1 MNVVG
6 LLASCAAVVSLWI
19 GASRQP
25 GSAARGYRWLAGTA
39 LFWFVG
45 LLADQLFAGSFG
57 TSGPLSLA
65 DVAPLLA
72 MGPLV
77 VGVTVLA
84 AEPPDGG
91 WPEGTEPAIT
101 AERADTRSIL
111 PSLADGYVM
120 AIALL
125 VIGWVTLFGADFRR
139 SGEGAGTFLLSLVHP
154 LVDAAVLGMLLP
166 ALTAGWRR
174 VGLPYLALLAI
185 GIGDALGVGPRL
197 ASGHYSLAQQVFQVL
212 AFCLLGLTPWVSRAH
227 VPEMR
232 RLPRSIPGSGRI
244 IGSGRATIVAALT
257 VAAATVV
264 VLVREVMGTPSSS
277 LAVTVASRPAGLAV
291 VVAGCAALLVLVSR
305 VLVLVWETSTV
316 LRAWRDSNGSL
327 RELADRTSD
336 AVLLADLAGRI
347 SYASPAV
354 SDFGYSPGQLAGLR
368 LEDLLHPEDR
378 VLALR
383 AARAALGPAGPGDED
398 DDAAGPDG
406 DVVGRFPVRVRTAD
420 GTWRHIET
428 TIMRYRVPG
437 EPDQLLVTARDVSDQ
452 VALRQQVTHLTFHDG
467 LTGLPNRA
475 YLEER
480 ARDAL
485 RHRGDGSEAGVIFL
499 DLDGFTAVNDSV
511 GHGAGDLVLAQ
522 AARRLRAIVPAH
534 DTVARWGG
542 DEFAALV
549 DGAPGFQDIADIAE
563 RMAGTISSAPF
574 RVASRDIAL
583 TASVGVALADGSPAG
598 LVLRNADVAM
608 SKARDSGGGRVEVF
622 AAHMHADVVRR
633 LELASDLQGAISRQE
648 LTVQYQ
654 PVVELETSRV
664 TGVEALVR
672 WWRDGAAVPT
682 ADFLDVAEDSGLIV
696 PLGAWVLATACTQGA
711 AWRSAGRN
719 IGVSV
724 NLSLRQINSPRFPES
739 VAAALAESGL
749 PPEAL
754 ILEVTERVLVEDGGL
769 MVGRLA
775 DLRRLG
781 VRLAIDDFGTGY
793 ASLAYLRGLPV
804 DIIKIDPS
812 FVAGLGHDDTVAL
825 LTRTIVQVGRD
836 LGIQVVAEGI
846 EDPVQLQVLREMGCG
861 YGQGFLVGRP
871 MAAPGI
877 ESLIGSPPADRGHSA
892 DPGSGPAA
900 GHGGE
905 SGLGLARSGEPD
917 RSHGHDG
924 EPGHDGKPGHDG
936 EPGRRH
942 GGVARRPDRATD
954 CALEPEAG
962 PGDGEPGDAFHGRT
976 PASASLADR
985 ASHAVRRIWLQ
996 VDAGRSMGHRVWCEE
1011 QPHSGT
1017 WTARRPLTKQA
1028 SARPPRLPPGTRGFL
1043 MPVRSRTHSQRSLS
1057 LTRKPPDD

>member
-6 LLASCAAVVSLWI
+6 LLVSCAAVVSLLF
-19 GASRQP
+19 GASRQS
-25 GSAARGYRWLAGTA
+25 GGAARGYRWLAGA
-39 LFWFVG
+39 AVFWFAG
-45 LLADQLFAGSFG
+45 LLADQLFAGAFG

-72 MGPLV
+72 MGPFV
-77 VGVTVLA
+77 VGVTALA

-91 WPEGTEPAIT
+91 WPDGADPAIGPD
-101 AERADTRSIL
+101 EADTRSIL
-111 PSLADGYVM
+111 SSLADGYVM

-139 SGEGAGTFLLSLVHP
+139 SGEGPGTFLLSLVHP

-166 ALTAGWRR
+166 ALVAGWRR
-174 VGLPYLALLAI
+174 VLLPYLALLTI
-185 GIGDALGVGPRL
+185 GVGDALGVGSRL
-197 ASGHYSLAQQVFQVL
+197 SSGHQSLAQQVAQVL
-212 AFCLLGLTPWVSRAH
+212 AFCLIGLTPWISRAR
-227 VPEMR
+227 VPEIG

-244 IGSGRATIVAALT
+244 VGSGRATIVSALA
-257 VAAATVV
+257 VAVATLV
-264 VLVREVMGTPSSS
+264 VLVRELVGTPTSS
-277 LAVTVASRPAGLAV
+277 LAVVGASRPAGLAV
-291 VVAGCAALLVLVSR
+291 AVAGSAALLVLVAR
-305 VLVLVWETSTV
+305 VLALVWETSAV
-316 LRAWRDSNGSL
+316 LRAWRDSSGSL

-336 AVLLADLAGRI
+336 VVLVTDLAGRI

-354 SDFGYSPGQLAGLR
+354 ADFGYSPESLAGLR
-368 LEDLLHPEDR
+368 LDDLVHPEDR
-378 VLALR
+378 AVAI
-383 AARAALGPAGPGDED
+383 RAALGRPAQPDRHD
-398 DDAAGPDG
+398 DDAGGETATPGTPASATATTSPDAGAG
-406 DVVGRFPVRVRTAD
+406 DVPGRFPVRVRAAD
-420 GTWRHIET
+420 GTWRHVEST
-428 TIMRYRVPG
+428 VMRYPVPG
-437 EPDQLLVTARDVSDQ
+437 EQDQLLVTARDISDQ

-485 RHRGDGSEAGVIFL
+485 RRRGDGTETGVIFL

-522 AARRLRAIVPAH
+522 AARRLRAVVPPH

-542 DEFAALV
+542 DEFAVLI
-549 DGAPGFQDIADIAE
+549 DGAPGVQDIADIAE

-583 TASVGVALADGSPAG
+583 TASVGVALADGSPPG
-598 LVLRNADVAM
+598 LALRNADVAM
-608 SKARDSGGGRVEVF
+608 SKAKDSGGGRVEVF

-654 PVVELETSRV
+654 PVVDLETSRV
-664 TGVEALVR
+664 TGAEALVR
-672 WWRDGAAVPT
+672 WWRDGAAVPP

-696 PLGAWVLATACTQGA
+696 PLGAWVLATACQQGA
-711 AWRSAGRN
+711 AWRAASWN
-719 IGVSV
+719 VGVSA
-724 NLSLRQINSPRFPES
+724 NLSMRQINSAGFPES

-754 ILEVTERVLVEDGGL
+754 TVEVTERVLVEDGGL

-775 DLRRLG
+775 ELRRLG

-812 FVAGLGHDDTVAL
+812 FVAGLGHDETLTL
-825 LTRTIVQVGRD
+825 LTKTIVQVGRE

-846 EDPVQLQVLREMGCG
+846 EDPLQLQLLREMGCG

-877 ESLIGSPPADRGHSA
+877 ESLIGTAPTDLAHGGDRGDATERDHGASGDREPGADQA
-892 DPGSGPAA
+892 DPGPENS
-900 GHGGE
+900 
-905 SGLGLARSGEPD
+905 RQ
-917 RSHGHDG
+917 
-924 EPGHDGKPGHDG
+924 GK
-936 EPGRRH
+936 
-942 GGVARRPDRATD
+942 
-954 CALEPEAG
+954 
-962 PGDGEPGDAFHGRT
+962 T
-976 PASASLADR
+976 PAPA
-985 ASHAVRRIWLQ
+985 
-996 VDAGRSMGHRVWCEE
+996 
-1011 QPHSGT
+1011 P
-1017 WTARRPLTKQA
+1017 
-1028 SARPPRLPPGTRGFL
+1028 
-1043 MPVRSRTHSQRSLS
+1043 
-1057 LTRKPPDD
+1057 